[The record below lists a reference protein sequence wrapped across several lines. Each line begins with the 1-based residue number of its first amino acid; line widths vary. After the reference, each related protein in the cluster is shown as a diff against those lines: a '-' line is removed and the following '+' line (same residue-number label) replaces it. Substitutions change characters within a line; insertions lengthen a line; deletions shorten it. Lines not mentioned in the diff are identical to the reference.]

1 MGFDT
6 SDLNRHCPAAMSRE
20 EQVDRLNDQA
30 WALLHSDPRRSQSL
44 ATEAGRLANTG
55 EVPYQ
60 YGLAYSLL
68 IRSILAWDQSQYQ
81 EALEL
86 ALQAAR
92 LFDVLGERGKQAYT
106 VNHIAGIHYFLG
118 NSSLALELGY
128 RAQRL
133 AEMSGDPAL
142 IASVLNDTGY
152 MLLHLGDR
160 QEALAQLERSLAMHR
175 QLDYKHGQAQALDSI
190 GKAYFLLGDFEK
202 ALAYEQQSLAL
213 DRQIGYPRAE
223 AEALGN
229 IGKIYRAAGDLEQ
242 ALHYFE
248 QSLVLSKERGY
259 RQFEAATLL
268 DIGYLLLDQGKAGQA
283 LLALEQACEVAEAI
297 GSKPVLA
304 EIHAALAAA
313 YEQSSHLRESLKYY
327 KMFHALFH
335 DASQEIISFRIHSL
349 EATYETEKAR
359 QEAEIYRLKNVALQQ
374 EIEEREKLIAELD
387 AFAHTV
393 AHDLKNPL
401 AVIIGSS
408 ELMTEQLRELG
419 DEEMARLGEDQLRM
433 AFKIVRIVDEL
444 LLLASIRRESVI
456 LSALQMGTIV
466 AEAKTRLVREI
477 EGTGAEINGPEHWP
491 VALGYAP
498 WVEEVWA
505 NYLSNA
511 IKYGGTPPR
520 IELGA
525 TREGDMIRFWVRDN
539 GAGIPPNEREHL
551 FTEFGRTSSRGSG
564 GGHGLGLSIVKRIV
578 EKLGGSVA
586 VENAPGQG
594 STFSFTLP
602 AHRGGDGNRSGQ
614 E

>member
-1 MGFDT
+1 MGYDT
-6 SDLNRHCPAAMSRE
+6 TDLNPQRSLSPSRE

-30 WALLHSDPRRSQSL
+30 WSLLHGDPLRSQ
-44 ATEAGRLANTG
+44 RLAEQATQLASMG
-55 EVPYQ
+55 EAPYQ

-68 IRSILAWDQSQYQ
+68 IRSILAWDQSAYQ

-86 ALQAAR
+86 GLRAAL

-118 NSSLALELGY
+118 NSSLALEMGY

-142 IASVLNDTGY
+142 LASVLNDTGY

-160 QEALAQLERSLAMHR
+160 QQALAQLERSLAMHR
-175 QLDYKHGQAQALDSI
+175 QLNCAHGEAQALDSI
-190 GKAYFLLGDFEK
+190 GKAYFLQGDFER

-213 DRQIGYPRAE
+213 DREIAYPRAE

-229 IGKIYRAAGDLEQ
+229 IGKIYRAMGDAEQ
-242 ALHYFE
+242 ALRYFE
-248 QSLVLSKERGY
+248 QSLALSRTRGY

-268 DIGYLLLDQGKAGQA
+268 DIGHVYLERGMVGQA
-283 LLALEQACEVAEAI
+283 LLTLDQAREVAEAI

-304 EIHAALAAA
+304 EVHAALAEA
-313 YEQSSHLRESLKYY
+313 YERTGHLRQSLAHY
-327 KMFHALFH
+327 KQFHAVHEEAATEL
-335 DASQEIISFRIHSL
+335 AAFRMRTL
-349 EATYETEKAR
+349 EVTHEVEKAR

-401 AVIIGSS
+401 SVIIGGSDLVA
-408 ELMTEQLRELG
+408 ERLRELG
-419 DEEMARLGEDQLRM
+419 DVEIAQLAHDQLRM

-444 LLLASIRRESVI
+444 LLLASVRRESVK
-456 LSALQMGTIV
+456 LSALPMGQIV
-466 AEAKTRLVREI
+466 IEAKLRLAREM
-477 EGTGAEINGPEHWP
+477 EESGAEIVEPESWP
-491 VALGYAP
+491 TALGYAP

-511 IKYGGTPPR
+511 IKYGGAPPR

-525 TREGDMIRFWVRDN
+525 TREGDMIRFWVRDH
-539 GAGIPPNEREHL
+539 GPGIAPEEQKHL
-551 FTEFGRTSSRGSG
+551 FTEFNRLSSRG
-564 GGHGLGLSIVKRIV
+564 GGHGLGLSIVKRIT
-578 EKLGGSVA
+578 EKLGGRVG
-586 VENAPGQG
+586 VESTPGQG

-602 AHRGGDGNRSGQ
+602 AHRSSDTA
-614 E
+614 

>member
-1 MGFDT
+1 
-6 SDLNRHCPAAMSRE
+6 MSRE

-30 WALLHSDPRRSQSL
+30 WALLHSDPQRSHSL

-86 ALQAAR
+86 ALHAAE
-92 LFDVLGERGKQAYT
+92 LFDILGECGKQAYT

-160 QEALAQLERSLAMHR
+160 QAALAQLERSLALHR
-175 QLDYKHGQAQALDSI
+175 ELHYLHGQAQVLDSI
-190 GKAYFLLGDFEK
+190 GKAHFLLGDFEK

-248 QSLVLSKERGY
+248 RSLILSKERGY

-268 DIGYLLLDQGKAGQA
+268 DIGQLYLAEEKPGQA
-283 LLALEQACEVAEAI
+283 LLILEQAREVAESI

-304 EIHAALAAA
+304 EVHAALAEAF
-313 YEQSSHLRESLKYY
+313 ERTGNLRESLEHY
-327 KMFHALFH
+327 KLFH
-335 DASQEIISFRIHSL
+335 TLHEEASLALATFRLRTL
-349 EATYETEKAR
+349 EATHEAEKAR
-359 QEAEIYRLKNVALQQ
+359 HEAEIYRLKNVALQH

-408 ELMTEQLRELG
+408 ELVTERLRELG
-419 DEEMARLGEDQLRM
+419 DEEMASLSEDQLRM

-444 LLLASIRRESVI
+444 LLLASIRRESVT
-456 LSALQMGTIV
+456 LGALQMGTIV
-466 AEAKTRLVREI
+466 AEAKTRLAREI
-477 EGTGAEINGPEHWP
+477 EGAKAEINEPEHWP

-511 IKYGGTPPR
+511 IKYGGIPPC
-520 IELGA
+520 IEVGA
-525 TREGDMIRFWVRDN
+525 TSEGDMIRFWVRDN
-539 GAGIPPNEREHL
+539 GPGISPNEQGHL

-564 GGHGLGLSIVKRIV
+564 GGHALGLSIVKRIV

-586 VENAPGQG
+586 VESTPGQG

-602 AHRGGDGNRSGQ
+602 AH
-614 E
+614 